1 MSVVLGV
8 KDLNSPKFADT
19 SPESDNA
26 HALKLNLADMAL
38 GVYLYEGDASEGRK
52 VKDRR
57 VFPRE
62 MPEFTHDMACK
73 ALYMTAL
80 KTLQGDELNRVAEI
94 IEGRG
99 FTTKGVYQPG
109 WSMKDLTGVMSY
121 PIRPSHSRD
130 AIYFGL
136 LTGEYMFRTLLA
148 WGDHFVGE
156 VVGLIQDLAN
166 TVRKYQKSG
175 LPSSQLSFDSL
186 MELLEVLPSKGVES
200 KEFTTL
206 LNHFD
211 SVDMWSERIRQQGPS
226 ARIEEM
232 HLLGQKLRS
241 NKSDSRSVQVGTSMA
256 DVVRS
261 LFQKDFRLA
270 RAVVKT
276 VMMSNMEV
284 TDESILS
291 AMRVFLGNGQEPS
304 PSLIRKV
311 ILRSAYVD
319 AHRTK
324 TLVIEDRGDYG
335 PLVILTALTLVHN
348 VDHITYFC
356 NNHSEIT
363 ALGALIQ
370 MVTDG
375 KFDYKAGN
383 PQTTDAVDV
392 SIEEATPMNVADF
405 RVRKGRTRFA
415 LVCARESLNKSG
427 EHLLSH
433 KFDSYQSKADSG
445 AVILTSPR
453 GLTPPHHDAYISAY
467 PQIYLFTKEA
477 IASEDSKGAH

>member
-8 KDLNSPKFADT
+8 KDLASPKFADT
-19 SPESDNA
+19 SLESDNA

-38 GVYLYEGDASEGRK
+38 GVYLHEGGAEVGRK
-52 VKDRR
+52 AQKTSI
-57 VFPRE
+57 FPRE
-62 MPEFTHDMACK
+62 MPKFTRDMACK
-73 ALYMTAL
+73 AVYMTAL
-80 KTLQGDELNRVAEI
+80 KTLQGGELDHVAKVLKGLGFKT
-94 IEGRG
+94 EGVLR
-99 FTTKGVYQPG
+99 PG

-121 PIRPSHSRD
+121 PIRPSYSRD

-148 WGDHFVGE
+148 WGDHYMEG
-156 VVGLIQDLAN
+156 VVDLVMDLAN
-166 TVRKYQKSG
+166 TTREYQKSG
-175 LPSSQLSFDSL
+175 LPSSQMSFDSL
-186 MELLEVLPSKGVES
+186 MDLVEVLPSKGVES

-206 LNHFD
+206 LNYFD
-211 SVDMWSERIRQQGPS
+211 GVDMWSERIRQRGPA
-226 ARIEEM
+226 ARSEEM
-232 HLLGQKLRS
+232 RLLEQKLRS
-241 NKSDSRSVQVGTSMA
+241 DTSNSRSVRVGVSMA
-256 DVVRS
+256 DVIRS
-261 LFQKDFRLA
+261 MFREDFRLA

-284 TDESILS
+284 TNESILS

-304 PSLIRKV
+304 SSLIRKV
-311 ILRSAYVD
+311 MLRSAHVD
-319 AHRTK
+319 AYQNK

-335 PLVILTALTLVHN
+335 PLVILTAATLVGS
-348 VDHITYFC
+348 VSHITYFC

-370 MVTDG
+370 LALDG
-375 KFDYKAGN
+375 KFRYKTGN
-383 PQTTDAVDV
+383 PKPTDEVDV
-392 SIEEATPMNVADF
+392 SIEEATPVNVSNF
-405 RVRKGRTRFA
+405 RTRKAQTRFA

-477 IASEDSKGAH
+477 IANEDSRGAH